1 VHHFIFFQ
9 YSVHASLQQDPMLQ
23 ALRKRAFRSFSIF
36 FVASAA
42 LAVAMKKMFK
52 DQFAEEDKEA
62 SEHQTR
68 LEQQQQQQQRS
79 GHSSDNHQSITSGR
93 HESQSEKAHKE
104 FEEYQEFKRFQE
116 EKRLRNQQ
124 QASGVSE
131 SKAP

>member
-1 VHHFIFFQ
+1 
-9 YSVHASLQQDPMLQ
+9 MLQ
-23 ALRKRAFRSFSIF
+23 ALRKRAMRSFSIF

-62 SEHQTR
+62 SERQTQVV
-68 LEQQQQQQQRS
+68 LEQQQLRS
-79 GHSSDNHQSITSGR
+79 GHSSENHQSITSGR
-93 HESQSEKAHKE
+93 HESQSEKDHKE

-124 QASGVSE
+124 QASGVSV

>member
-1 VHHFIFFQ
+1 MRNFIFFQ
-9 YSVHASLQQDPMLQ
+9 YSVQASLQQDPMLQ
-23 ALRKRAFRSFSIF
+23 ALRKRAIRSFSIF

-42 LAVAMKKMFK
+42 LAVAMKKLFK

-62 SEHQTR
+62 SERQTQ
-68 LEQQQQQQQRS
+68 LEQQQRS

-93 HESQSEKAHKE
+93 HVSQSEKAHKE

>member
-1 VHHFIFFQ
+1 
-9 YSVHASLQQDPMLQ
+9 MLQ

-52 DQFAEEDKEA
+52 DQFAVEGKEA
-62 SEHQTR
+62 SERQTQ

-79 GHSSDNHQSITSGR
+79 GHSSDNHQSIASGR